1 MKQAVLHY
9 LSQLGISPIVG
20 QDMIRK
26 AQQYYGWK
34 LRPDGSVERAVEWV
48 MQGAYAYD
56 ITHQAPPPGLVH
68 GGGLPP
74 PPPPAVQ
81 QQNKKQI
88 IKGISQL
95 LGITQTHAKYIIK
108 YVEEKY
114 KTKIDPNVDIDSA
127 ITFILHRYDQNEF
140 LNVASGNPDYYQFML
155 QFSPGNVPKGMT
167 QKQLQALQ
175 TIKYKDYKSR
185 KKQSQKQQ
193 KLTECNICI
202 EEFKPEDTI
211 VESVSCPHIFHEKCA
226 KKWFKINK
234 ACPICKKQI
243 V

>member
-1 MKQAVLHY
+1 MKQAVLHR
-9 LSQLGISPIVG
+9 LNQLGIPPIIG

-26 AQQYYGWK
+26 AQQYYKWN
-34 LRPDGSVERAVEWV
+34 LRPYGSVDKAVEWV
-48 MQGAYAYD
+48 IQGAYNYD
-56 ITHQAPPPGLVH
+56 VAHQASGI
-68 GGGLPP
+68 
-74 PPPPAVQ
+74 PPPAPSHTGQ

-108 YVEEKY
+108 YVEDKY
-114 KTKIDPNVDIDSA
+114 HTKIDPNVDIDSA
-127 ITFILHRYDQNEF
+127 ITFILHRYDPNDF
-140 LNVASGNPDYYQFML
+140 MNIASGNPDYYQFML
-155 QFSPGNVPKGMT
+155 QFSPGNVPKGMK
-167 QKQLQALQ
+167 QQQLQTLQ

-193 KLTECNICI
+193 KLTECNICMAEFEPDDEII
-202 EEFKPEDTI
+202 E
-211 VESVSCPHIFHEKCA
+211 SASCPHIFHQKCA

-234 ACPICKKQI
+234 TCPICKKQI